1 MYVYVGGD
9 LFPGTRPPA
18 VGGIYSDPFR
28 YFLDHFIDESD
39 IRYIQRYTLYALLFT
54 LHLHLNQTLKSS
66 IATRFTE

>member
-1 MYVYVGGD
+1 MYAGGEFD

-39 IRYIQRYTLYALLFT
+39 IHYIQRYTLYALLST
-54 LHLHLNQTLKSS
+54 LRLHLNQTLKSS
-66 IATRFTE
+66 ITTRFTE